1 MIIDL
6 GSNKKKGCTQCKKL
20 PLFEGF
26 RRDHDR
32 QPYPQFVLERL
43 NPRLKSAPI
52 PFGGRHLPLHQ
63 DPTSRK

>member
-43 NPRLKSAPI
+43 NPRLKPAPI
-52 PFGGRHLPLHQ
+52 AFGGRHLPLHQ